1 MRRGESA
8 DRSLLP
14 PESKRANSEVCPHP
28 RTGGFVWR
36 RLKTWQTCIQHQR
49 SRLAH
54 SGTVDVLTSIAPS
67 SICVSLFFFLPS
79 SLPPTS
85 TLSASISKPHA
96 EPLHI
101 YARGPSLV
109 PSPTFPPTWPM
120 YLTFVGRAMQGS
132 PQIHSEKDTKD
143 GASGL
148 GRGLLPAART
158 TSSLL
163 ARFRQ
168 ICKIAGVSGNDA
180 SFPN

>member
-79 SLPPTS
+79 SLPPSHVHAISLHLKTS
-85 TLSASISKPHA
+85 CRASSYLRARSIIS
-96 EPLHI
+96 
-101 YARGPSLV
+101 SFSDV
-109 PSPTFPPTWPM
+109 PS
-120 YLTFVGRAMQGS
+120 YLADVSHIRWLC
-132 PQIHSEKDTKD
+132 H
-143 GASGL
+143 
-148 GRGLLPAART
+148 
-158 TSSLL
+158 
-163 ARFRQ
+163 
-168 ICKIAGVSGNDA
+168 AGVSTDLQREGH
-180 SFPN
+180 